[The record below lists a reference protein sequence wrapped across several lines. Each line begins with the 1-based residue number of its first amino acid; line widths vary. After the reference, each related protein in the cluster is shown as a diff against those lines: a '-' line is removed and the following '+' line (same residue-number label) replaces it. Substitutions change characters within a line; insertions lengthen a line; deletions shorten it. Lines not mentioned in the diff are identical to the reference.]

1 MSIPCILIPAIVG
14 IICALLGYLI
24 GKSGKKDFSEEVNS
38 LQDDLNNY
46 KRMNSQLRGDLEKLR
61 LQINDQKSNDNINPF
76 ITQPRE
82 NIGPVIF
89 DPSFAKAVFGKKI
102 HENDLKIIEGIGP
115 KIEELFKTSGIQS
128 WKLLSETSV
137 DRCKEILIKAGER
150 FQFHDPGTWPRQAKL
165 AYEGKWQELKDWQSS
180 LEGGREK

>member
-82 NIGPVIF
+82 NIGPLYLIHHLRKLF
-89 DPSFAKAVFGKKI
+89 LAKKFMKMI
-102 HENDLKIIEGIGP
+102 
-115 KIEELFKTSGIQS
+115 
-128 WKLLSETSV
+128 
-137 DRCKEILIKAGER
+137 
-150 FQFHDPGTWPRQAKL
+150 
-165 AYEGKWQELKDWQSS
+165 
-180 LEGGREK
+180 